1 METCLS
7 IITPI
12 EDVYYSILYESFS
25 IDFKLFRVL
34 FLFEFCH
41 ISELYHCRNKCPAPN
56 IASLGILMTREVD

>member
-34 FLFEFCH
+34 
-41 ISELYHCRNKCPAPN
+41 SELYHCRNKCPAPN